1 MIFGV
6 NNILDHANLLGVI
19 LITLLLVVWINF
31 VSSDLV
37 QFISSSSIRPW
48 CFFDHYLVDHVIDLS
63 HFLPQGR
70 VLWKFHNFLLTDNG
84 FCDHLSS
91 RISDLASCI
100 PRFSSQDWWKFFK
113 LCRKECIDFAK
124 QKRIELNCEKVN
136 FTNSLILCKQ
146 LLIQG
151 DVSAWA

>member
-1 MIFGV
+1 MF
-6 NNILDHANLLGVI
+6 LLTLYSLFPLHLLARDVFLI
-19 LITLLLVVWINF
+19 ITLLI
-31 VSSDLV
+31 
-37 QFISSSSIRPW
+37 I
-48 CFFDHYLVDHVIDLS
+48 
-63 HFLPQGR
+63 GR